1 MIEKRL
7 SGGNG
12 KFLHAGFLCTSYSR
26 FEVIGGWSKP
36 THLAKVQ
43 LEVMLERAARSVLV
57 QPRDAKHTIFKR
69 RRQFRGIAVLAASLE
84 RGVLWLGLQ
93 PCNCDIAE

>member
-1 MIEKRL
+1 
-7 SGGNG
+7 
-12 KFLHAGFLCTSYSR
+12 
-26 FEVIGGWSKP
+26 
-36 THLAKVQ
+36 
-43 LEVMLERAARSVLV
+43 MLERAARSVLV

-93 PCNCDIAE
+93 SGNGDVTKWRGAVE